1 MPPVPPQML
10 PRIGIISPTGG
21 ERSNAAAR
29 RQSAARL
36 PSLAPHGVGRGCNM
50 NRHAEDSWR
59 SHVHRTYT
67 AQRVQSFK
75 LQTANV
81 GGRGGDSPRLSLGVP
96 KGVFSSEREY
106 PLCRAVALSAALSMQ
121 RRWRCNP
128 PSPAREIKKGY
139 PLREENPPFAR
150 QQRKELHQFMQRQRR
165 CTPHPPQG
173 RSLPPF
179 AGEEQK
185 PPSPGKG
192 EQQKGASCEA
202 PFFNQIS
209 RRSRRSY

>member
-128 PSPAREIKKGY
+128 PSPAREIKKGS
-139 PLREENPPFAR
+139 PLREENTPFAW
-150 QQRKELHQFMQRQRR
+150 
-165 CTPHPPQG
+165 PI
-173 RSLPPF
+173 
-179 AGEEQK
+179 
-185 PPSPGKG
+185 
-192 EQQKGASCEA
+192 
-202 PFFNQIS
+202 QIS
-209 RRSRRSY
+209 ILTPCVSMVMMLPAMATPSRMTGTARFRRISSTAAMSAPVHAPVPGSGMATKSSSPHV